1 MIENKDWGG
10 NPPLVPVILAGGGGK
25 RLFPISTEENPKYL
39 LKIGSD
45 KTLIEETVNRA
56 ETIFET
62 LKIGPSIIFIVCNQ
76 KHSRKIRE
84 VIRGS
89 KKRYHLI
96 PEPQAKNTAPAICLA
111 AFEVKKSFG
120 EQAVLLIMPSD
131 HKIQKIDKF
140 IEAVKNGYDLARNG
154 YIVTFGVIPTYPE
167 TGYGYI
173 EVLDKISE
181 KAFKVKRFTEKP
193 TQEKAKIFIESKSFF
208 WNSGIFMSRVD
219 TIIDELKKYTDIP
232 SIILAHNLKKAY
244 ELLPNISIDYA
255 VCEKSDKMVC
265 IPAEFSWSD
274 IGSYSSVRQFLDVDI
289 NGNAGD
295 AYFLESKGCLYI
307 TNDQRSKKKTIFFGL
322 SNIAVSEGKDFI
334 LVLTLD
340 KDQQVKDVVDRIS
353 ELVEQ
358 SRTKSK

>member
-39 LKIGSD
+39 LKVGSE
-45 KTLIEETVNRA
+45 KTLIEETTHRA
-56 ETIFET
+56 EIILET
-62 LKIGPSIIFIVCNQ
+62 LKINPPVIFIVCNRR
-76 KHSRKIRE
+76 HSPKIRE
-84 VIRGS
+84 
-89 KKRYHLI
+89 LI
-96 PEPQAKNTAPAICLA
+96 KDSRCRLILEPRAKNTAPAICVA
-111 AFEVKKSFG
+111 ALEVKKTFS
-120 EQAVLLIMPSD
+120 EKAVMIIMPSD
-131 HKIQKIDKF
+131 HKIQKMDKF
-140 IEAVKNGYDLARNG
+140 VEAVKNGYDLANNG

-167 TGYGYI
+167 TGYGYV

-193 TQEKAKIFIESKSFF
+193 TYEKAKIFVESKSFF

-219 TIIDELKKYTDIP
+219 TMIDELKKYTDIP
-232 SIILAHNLKKAY
+232 SIVLSHNLKRAY
-244 ELLPNISIDYA
+244 DLLPSISIDYA

-274 IGSYSSVRQFLDVDI
+274 IGSYSSIRQILNTDI
-289 NGNAGD
+289 NGNAGN

-307 TNDQRSKKKTIFFGL
+307 TTESKKKAIFFGL
-322 SNIAVSEGKDFI
+322 SNIVFAEGKDFMLI
-334 LVLTLD
+334 LPID
-340 KDQQVKDVVDRIS
+340 KDQQVKDVVGRIS

-358 SRTKSK
+358 PKTEHK